1 MRKRISAIIN
11 KLNISMLMI
20 LFLLLSCGSGQLQ
33 AEKLVAE
40 SKISFFDSL
49 VKIGHGFQDIFGIFG
64 NAIGDALGFNA
75 VKSGDKKSKV
85 GEHFKKI
92 GDGLTT
98 TKDKL
103 KELSNK
109 ISEAKNANSST
120 IEAVKSAI
128 NSASDVFEQL
138 ITALTKLADTAK
150 EAGDTN
156 IGDNADAVPGAA
168 EKTGVEAIIAGVK
181 DIIGAAEKSGVKI
194 EYGNA
199 GDPIATAANT
209 TDALAV
215 LGGNTAKA
223 TQGAGDKLA
232 FEVSKADPWAI
243 IDKIKNA
250 KAADGIQLDAGE
262 KDAGTLAASNNNASA
277 NAGAKSN
284 AALVAA
290 VVLKSITK
298 GGKFSAAVADAGAV
312 KAAAV
317 SAVNKVLGVLDFI
330 IRKPV
335 AINLD
340 KIREAVK
347 GIQYSE
353 TTTES
358 TEASAT
364 QPTVTK

>member
-1 MRKRISAIIN
+1 MRKRISAII
-11 KLNISMLMI
+11 MT
-20 LFLLLSCGSGQLQ
+20 LFMVLASCSNQLE
-33 AEKLVAE
+33 AEKLAAE
-40 SKISFFDSL
+40 SKNTFFDSL
-49 VKIGHGFQDIFGIFG
+49 VKIGQGFQDIFGILEMQL
-64 NAIGDALGFNA
+64 GDALGFNA

-277 NAGAKSN
+277 NAGAESN
-284 AALVAA
+284 AASSSSWLF
-290 VVLKSITK
+290 LMQLSK

-330 IRKPV
+330 IRKTV
-335 AINLD
+335 SSNLD

-347 GIQYSE
+347 GIKYSE
-353 TTTES
+353 ITETDATES
-358 TEASAT
+358 GDA
-364 QPTVTK
+364 QPITNKSSN